1 MTMKR
6 RETLK
11 YLGLSI
17 GSIISLPAWA
27 NNWRSNDL
35 TINSL
40 QMSLENENLLAEI
53 VETIIPTT
61 DTAGAKTLG
70 LHQFIQKIVMDC
82 LDNPSRETF
91 LQGLSMMDVQMKK
104 TYNQS
109 FVECNAQQ
117 RLEMLQK
124 LETDKGNELN
134 KFYGLV
140 KGLTIQG
147 YLTSEYVMVNHYGY
161 KMIPNKFEPCAAVSN

>member
-1 MTMKR
+1 MKR

-17 GSIISLPAWA
+17 GSVIALPAWA
-27 NNWRSNDL
+27 NSWRGNDL
-35 TINSL
+35 SNSTL
-40 QMSLENENLLAEI
+40 NMSLENETLLAEM

-70 LHQFIQKIVMDC
+70 IDKFIQKMVADC
-82 LDNPSRETF
+82 LDKPSREVF
-91 LQGLSMMDVQMKK
+91 GQGFALLDEQTKK
-104 TYNQS
+104 AYNKS
-109 FVECNAQQ
+109 FVDCSPQQ
-117 RLEMLQK
+117 RMEILQQIGK
-124 LETDKGNELN
+124 DKGNAAN

-147 YLTSEYVMVNHYGY
+147 YLSSEYVMVNHYGY
-161 KMIPNKFEPCAAVSN
+161 KMIPNKFEPCALVNG

>member
-1 MTMKR
+1 MKR

-17 GSIISLPAWA
+17 GSVITLPAWA
-27 NNWRSNDL
+27 NGWRSTDL
-35 TINSL
+35 THTS
-40 QMSLENENLLAEI
+40 QMLAANESLLAEM

-70 LHQFIQKIVMDC
+70 IDKFIQKMVADC
-82 LDNPSRETF
+82 FDKPTKEVFEQGFGLLDEQT
-91 LQGLSMMDVQMKK
+91 KK
-104 TYNQS
+104 AYSKS
-109 FVECNAQQ
+109 FVDCSSQQ
-117 RLEMLQK
+117 RKEILLQIEK
-124 LETDKGNELN
+124 DKSNTIG

-147 YLTSEYVMVNHYGY
+147 YLSSEYVMVNHYDY
-161 KMIPNKFEPCAAVSN
+161 KMIPGKFEPCVSVNG